1 MVATCDVHFLDPGDE
16 IFRRILMA
24 GQGFS
29 DADNQAP
36 LYLRTTQEMLDEFA
50 YLGERAYEVVVE
62 NPNQIADMVDVMRP
76 FPEGNFPPN
85 IPGAKE
91 ELREICW
98 TNCKKM
104 YGDPVPQY
112 VADRLTREL
121 DSIIEH
127 GFAVLYII
135 AQKLVKNSEDHGYHV
150 GSRGSVGSSFVA
162 TMAGISEVNPLGAA
176 LCLPAVL
183 PQ

>member
-1 MVATCDVHFLDPGDE
+1 
-16 IFRRILMA
+16 
-24 GQGFS
+24 
-29 DADNQAP
+29 
-36 LYLRTTQEMLDEFA
+36 
-50 YLGERAYEVVVE
+50 
-62 NPNQIADMVDVMRP
+62 MVDVDAP
-76 FPEGNFPPN
+76 LPEGNFPPN

-162 TMAGISEVNPLGAA
+162 TMAGISEVNPLAPHYVCPQCCHSEFFTDGSVAPATTCRPRIARTAA
-176 LCLPAVL
+176 SR
-183 PQ
+183 

>member
-1 MVATCDVHFLDPGDE
+1 
-16 IFRRILMA
+16 
-24 GQGFS
+24 
-29 DADNQAP
+29 
-36 LYLRTTQEMLDEFA
+36 
-50 YLGERAYEVVVE
+50 
-62 NPNQIADMVDVMRP
+62 MVDVMRP

-135 AQKLVKNSEDHGYHV
+135 AQKLVKNSEDHAIT
-150 GSRGSVGSSFVA
+150 SA
-162 TMAGISEVNPLGAA
+162 PGAPSA
-176 LCLPAVL
+176 RRSWRRWRVSPK
-183 PQ
+183 